1 MRGGETYGAAM
12 HALTAYIIPIAL
24 AGVTV
29 VLFAGLWNMLRGGSP
44 NLSQTLMRWRV
55 VLQFIALCL
64 VMAAIY
70 FSGKY

>member
-1 MRGGETYGAAM
+1 M
-12 HALTAYIIPIAL
+12 HALTAYVIPIAL
-24 AGVTV
+24 AAVTT
-29 VLFAGLWNMLRGGSP
+29 VLLLGLWNMLRGGSP

>member
-1 MRGGETYGAAM
+1 M
-12 HALTAYIIPIAL
+12 HTLTAYVIPFAL
-24 AGVTV
+24 ATV
-29 VLFAGLWNMLRGGSP
+29 ATVLLLGLWNMMRGGSP

>member
-1 MRGGETYGAAM
+1 M
-12 HALTAYIIPIAL
+12 HALTAYVVPIAL
-24 AGVTV
+24 VAVATV
-29 VLFAGLWNMLRGGSP
+29 LLLGLWNMLRGGSP

>member
-1 MRGGETYGAAM
+1 M
-12 HALTAYIIPIAL
+12 HALTAYVIPIAL
-24 AGVTV
+24 VVVATV
-29 VLFAGLWNMLRGGSP
+29 LLLGLWNMLRGGSP

>member
-1 MRGGETYGAAM
+1 M
-12 HALTAYIIPIAL
+12 HALTAYIIPFAL
-24 AGVTV
+24 AAVFTV
-29 VLFAGLWNMLRGGSP
+29 LLLGLWNMLRGGSP

>member
-1 MRGGETYGAAM
+1 MQDIVGYAV
-12 HALTAYIIPIAL
+12 PIAL
-24 AGVTV
+24 AAVAI
-29 VLFAGLWNMLRGGSP
+29 VLLMGLWNMLRGGSP

-70 FSGKY
+70 LAGK

>member
-1 MRGGETYGAAM
+1 M
-12 HALTAYIIPIAL
+12 HTLTAYAIPIAL
-24 AGVTV
+24 AAVAA
-29 VLFAGLWNMLRGGSP
+29 VLFLGLWNMMRGGSP
-44 NLSQTLMRWRV
+44 NLSQMLMRWRV

>member
-1 MRGGETYGAAM
+1 M
-12 HALTAYIIPIAL
+12 HTLTAYVIPLAL
-24 AGVTV
+24 AAVAT
-29 VLFAGLWNMLRGGSP
+29 VLFLGLWNMLRGGSP